1 LFLIISET
9 KIGEE
14 ENHAKEDSA
23 TAKMATL
30 KVITVK
36 NVENRFAPLYYK
48 RISYRLS
55 KDAKTFNFSVYFA
68 IMNLFRAKKLYYPCI
83 TLVTLFIVE
92 ISSINFNLY
101 EQAKSSQ
108 RMECFLYLYEFLV
121 YIQVEM
127 LVGLKNYD
135 RALYELMRI
144 ISPVNEFSF
153 LIYKTLMGLCL
164 SHCFYYDLATYNLCE
179 GAALIKP
186 LLEMYKSEDRVDNAN
201 AKDKTIVEPKIKK
214 KNPESKI

>member
-1 LFLIISET
+1 ME
-9 KIGEE
+9 
-14 ENHAKEDSA
+14 A
-23 TAKMATL
+23 L

-48 RISYRLS
+48 RISYKLS

-68 IMNLFRAKKLYYPCI
+68 LINLFRAKKLYYPCV
-83 TLVTLFIVE
+83 TLVSLFIVE

-127 LVGLKNYD
+127 LIGLKNYD

-153 LIYKTLMGLCL
+153 LVFKSLMGLCL
-164 SHCFYYDLATYNLCE
+164 SHCFYYDLAVFNFCE
-179 GAALIKP
+179 GASLIKP
-186 LLEMYKSEDRVDNAN
+186 LLEMYKSEDRAEENKEKKERKID
-201 AKDKTIVEPKIKK
+201 EPKIKT
-214 KNPESKI
+214 KNAESNNIIILNLTYINIT